1 MLRNVGAVVCWL
13 ILTINAWGLQTANVS
28 PDTDRALANEPWQ
41 KGLDQINEKS
51 VTAAITF
58 LASDEMAGRGTP
70 SPEYL
75 IASAYVAARF
85 RGAGLEPGGSEGTF
99 YQNSSIKSIKT
110 PATGVSLHDANG
122 QPLLHSGL
130 LGAAADPVEFSG
142 EVPVVDW
149 AGEWTDKSFSGP
161 VAVQVKLEENIRG
174 NRAVS
179 QVIRTVNRLR
189 QAGATAV
196 IAYVEADNPLLEQSQ
211 QFQQKARP
219 DSPNLRFSVPVLL
232 VVGQI
237 AAVPQQMTMKLPA
250 HQVEDVV
257 VRNVIGVLRG
267 SDETLGKEALIFSA
281 HLDHLGRNP
290 QMRGD
295 QIFNGADDNA
305 TGCTAVVSLADAF
318 AALPARPKR
327 SVLFICFWGEESGL
341 LGSAQYAKDSTWPL
355 NKIVANVNIEMIG
368 RPEAGAQEKVWVT
381 GWNESNLGELMNQE
395 SKKIGVEIFQHP
407 QFSAMLYRS
416 SDNWSF
422 VQQGVIAHSFS
433 AGSLHGDYHQVT
445 DEWEKLDIPHM
456 TRVIQGL
463 FVGSL
468 GIADGTATPQ
478 KPAKPQK

>member
-1 MLRNVGAVVCWL
+1 MLRILCAASCSL
-13 ILTINAWGLQTANVS
+13 ILATCAFELSAQTA
-28 PDTDRALANEPWQ
+28 TLAADQTGAAEDWR

-51 VTAAITF
+51 VTSTITF

-85 RGAGLEPGGSEGTF
+85 RGAGLEPGGTEGTF
-99 YQNSSIKSIKT
+99 YQNSTIKSIKT
-110 PATGVSLHDANG
+110 PATGVTFQDAHG
-122 QPLLHSGL
+122 QPLLHGGL
-130 LGAAADPVEFSG
+130 LGAAAEGVEFTG
-142 EVPVVDW
+142 NVPVVDW
-149 AGEWTDKSFSGP
+149 AGEWPEKSFAGP
-161 VAVQVKLEENIRG
+161 VAVQVNLEANIRG

-179 QVIRTVNRLR
+179 QVIRAVNRLR

-196 IAYVEADNPLLEQSQ
+196 IAFVDAENPLLDQAQ

-219 DSPNLRFSVPVLL
+219 DSPNLRFGIPVLL

-237 AAVPQQMTMKLPA
+237 AAAPQAVKLKLPA
-250 HQVEDVV
+250 HEVEEVV
-257 VRNVIGVLRG
+257 VRNVIGLLRG
-267 SDETLGKEALIFSA
+267 SDETLNQEALIFSA

-327 SVLFICFWGEESGL
+327 SILFICFWGEENGL

-355 NKIVANVNIEMIG
+355 KKIVANVNIEMIG
-368 RPEAGAQEKVWVT
+368 RPEPGAQEKVWVT
-381 GWNESNLGELMNQE
+381 GWSESNLGELMNQE

-468 GIADGTATPQ
+468 GIADGIATPQ
-478 KPAKPQK
+478 KPQK